1 MQKCVTVVLL
11 VLPYQNFF
19 AMLVKYSNLSEM
31 ALNYSFFKEFFFR
44 IWAYANVRSLLS
56 ALSLLNVMI

>member
-1 MQKCVTVVLL
+1 MHKCVTVVLL

-31 ALNYSFFKEFFFR
+31 ALNYSFFLEFFFR